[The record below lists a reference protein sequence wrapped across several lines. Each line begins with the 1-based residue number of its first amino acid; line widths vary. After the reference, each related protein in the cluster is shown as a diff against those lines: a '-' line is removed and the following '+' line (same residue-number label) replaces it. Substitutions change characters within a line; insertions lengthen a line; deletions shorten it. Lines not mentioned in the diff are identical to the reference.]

1 MVTAFILVSSFEPP
15 ACSSYDLRDKLLEME
30 AVKEAHVVFGQYDL
44 VVKAEVSDSE
54 ALGKLIFGEIRSNEC
69 VMNTTTLTVI
79 P

>member
-1 MVTAFILVSSFEPP
+1 MVTAYILVSSFEPP
-15 ACSSYDLRDKLLEME
+15 TCSSYDLRDKLLMME

>member
-1 MVTAFILVSSFEPP
+1 MVTAFIMVSSFEPP
-15 ACSSYDLRDKLLEME
+15 SCSSYDLRDRLME
-30 AVKEAHVVFGQYDL
+30 IDAVKEAHVVFGQYDL
-44 VVKAEVSDSE
+44 VIKAEVPDSD